1 MKKVLIT
8 GMSGLVGGVLR
19 DHLQSRFELSALNR
33 RNVPGVSCHTADIG
47 DLDAIQPAF
56 EGIDAVVHMAA
67 FARSGATWDAILND
81 NIVGTYNVFE
91 ASRQA
96 GVKRIVFASSG
107 MVMAGWES
115 VMPYKALSEGCYEEA
130 PENWEKLTHQTAVW
144 PRDLYGCS
152 KVFGEV
158 LGRHYAD
165 TTNLSILCL
174 RMGGVVQEDKPSNPR
189 QFAVYCSKA
198 DIAQIVECCLDAPA
212 DLKYDIFYALS
223 NNRWGFRDL
232 EHAREVIGYVPTGAA
247 EDYRE

>member
-8 GMSGLVGGVLR
+8 GMSGLVGGVLH
-19 DHLQSRFELSALNR
+19 DHLRSRFELSALNR
-33 RNVPGVSCHTADIG
+33 RNVPGVPCHTADIG
-47 DLDAIQPAF
+47 DLGAIQPAF
-56 EGIDAVVHMAA
+56 EAVDAVVHMAA
-67 FARSGATWDAILND
+67 FARSGETWDTILND

-91 ASRQA
+91 ASRRA

-107 MVMAGWES
+107 MAMAGWES
-115 VMPYKALSEGCYEEA
+115 VMPYKALSEGRYEEA

-144 PRDLYGCS
+144 PRGLYGCS

-174 RMGGVVQEDKPSNPR
+174 RMGGVVQEDKPSSPR

-198 DIAQIVECCLDAPA
+198 DIAQIVERCLDAPA

-223 NNRWGFRDL
+223 DNRWGFRDL
-232 EHAREVIGYVPTGAA
+232 EHAREVIGYVPASAA